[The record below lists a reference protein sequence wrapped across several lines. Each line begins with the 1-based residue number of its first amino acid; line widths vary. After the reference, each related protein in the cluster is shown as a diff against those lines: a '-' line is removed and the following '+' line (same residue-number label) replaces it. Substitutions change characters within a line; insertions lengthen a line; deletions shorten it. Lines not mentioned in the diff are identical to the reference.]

1 MTPPTTRWV
10 AGLPNLVIAGVAKA
24 GTTSLFRYLSQ
35 HPDVCASRNK
45 ELRYFEALR
54 YGEPLASIESYA
66 QHFCQCGDQRYRME
80 ATPGYFGGGRPL
92 AGALRS
98 TLSDPRVIVSFRE
111 PGQRCWS
118 WYCFMRS
125 RARIPKDMTFNT
137 YLDRCEQLHRMGV
150 DHLRGYQPFFGLSGG
165 CYDQWVDAWLEIF
178 GDRLRIEFFEDM
190 VRDPRSAV
198 EGIFRWL
205 DIDDKVAAGFQYE
218 IENKTVQ
225 YKHKSMQQAALF
237 INRRSERF
245 FEHHRSLKRA
255 LRAAYYL
262 MNRDNAA
269 EQLEPAARERL
280 AAFYAPHNE
289 RLAVKLGDAGLSRWP
304 AWLAEYRSN

>member
-1 MTPPTTRWV
+1 
-10 AGLPNLVIAGVAKA
+10 
-24 GTTSLFRYLSQ
+24 
-35 HPDVCASRNK
+35 
-45 ELRYFEALR
+45 
-54 YGEPLASIESYA
+54 
-66 QHFCQCGDQRYRME
+66 
-80 ATPGYFGGGRPL
+80 
-92 AGALRS
+92 
-98 TLSDPRVIVSFRE
+98 
-111 PGQRCWS
+111 
-118 WYCFMRS
+118 MRS

-225 YKHKSMQQAALF
+225 YKNKAMQRVALF
-237 INRRSERF
+237 LNRRGEQF
-245 FEHHRSLKRA
+245 FEHHRSLKRS

-262 MNRDNAA
+262 MNQDSGA
-269 EQLEPAARERL
+269 ERLESGARERL

-289 RLAVKLGDAGLSRWP
+289 RLAVKLGEAGLSRRP
-304 AWLAEYRSN
+304 AWLGG